1 MSENGTVNTS
11 TGAVTASSRG
21 TTVDTANT
29 TAATV
34 RVTVTLNSKSATKDA
49 SAAQIRNQATSITY
63 GTPSVSVTC
72 ADVPA
77 SGGSVTS
84 GTVTYS
90 QSRTQNYTSGSTSTL
105 SALTSG
111 GTVA

>member
-1 MSENGTVNTS
+1 MNTS